1 MTLTVVSEQIGYD
14 LASQA
19 LADLA
24 KFFNAHVVSSGN
36 TMQLCLPK
44 PTVGE
49 DGMYMITVSVAF
61 ASVADR
67 KFLAKR

>member
-24 KFFNAHVVSSGN
+24 KFLNAHVVSSGN
-36 TMQLCLPK
+36 KMQLCLPE

-49 DGMYMITVSVAF
+49 DGVYTITVSIAF
-61 ASVADR
+61 ALVAER

>member
-1 MTLTVVSEQIGYD
+1 MTLTVVSEQIGHD

-24 KFFNAHVVSSGN
+24 NFLNAHVVSSGN
-36 TMQLCLPK
+36 TVQLCLPRPALEK
-44 PTVGE
+44 
-49 DGMYMITVSVAF
+49 DGVYTITVSVAF
-61 ASVADR
+61 ALAADR

>member
-24 KFFNAHVVSSGN
+24 KFLNAHVVSSGN
-36 TMQLCLPK
+36 TVPLCLPK
-44 PTVGE
+44 PTVEE
-49 DGMYMITVSVAF
+49 DGTYTITFSIAF
-61 ASVADR
+61 ALVADK